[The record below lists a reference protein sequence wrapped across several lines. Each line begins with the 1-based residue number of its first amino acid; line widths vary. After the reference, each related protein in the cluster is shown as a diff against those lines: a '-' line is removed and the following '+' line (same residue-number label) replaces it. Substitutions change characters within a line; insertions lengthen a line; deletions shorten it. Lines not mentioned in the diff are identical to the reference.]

1 MELLMVGFNS
11 KADGQTAFEDID
23 DLQSEKEVAL
33 EDLALVYKND
43 KGKVKVRQTE
53 DATIGKGLARGGV
66 LGLLAGIVVA
76 AGPAGWGVAALST
89 VIGGALGGII
99 TAFDDGIDNPMM
111 RALGRNM
118 DTKEAT
124 LLALGTKA
132 QIQALEAGFAP
143 YSAELEY
150 EVVPEASQNLIKEM
164 SKLSLD
170 EIGGGAKP

>member
-1 MELLMVGFNS
+1 MVGFNS
-11 KADGQTAFEDID
+11 RADGQTAFEAID
-23 DLQSEKEVAL
+23 DLQSDEEVEL
-33 EDLALVYKND
+33 EDLALVYRND
-43 KGKVKVRQTE
+43 KGKTKVRQTE
-53 DATIGKGLARGGV
+53 DAGVGKGLARGGV
-66 LGLLAGIVVA
+66 LGLLVGIVAA
-76 AGPAGWGVAALST
+76 AGPAGWGIAALST

-118 DTKEAT
+118 EEKEAV
-124 LLALGTKA
+124 LLALGSKE
-132 QIQALEAGFAP
+132 QIGKLEEGFAP

-170 EIGGGAKP
+170 DLGGSKA